1 MSKVTIPSKI
11 IRPLHLTSAPINID
25 LVGIGGTGSQL
36 VAGLARLHV
45 ALRSLGHPHGLNVT
59 LWDGDSV
66 SEANIGRQLFSAGDI
81 GRNKAIVQA
90 HRINHYFGLCW
101 SAKPERF
108 SLSGRQNPDI
118 LISCVDTAAA
128 RRDIHAQT
136 QRFLSAASRPVLW
149 LDCGNSQRS
158 GQVMLARIYGP
169 PPAYGPAPRAI
180 EGPLM
185 QHLLPEIFDESIPE
199 DNRPSCSLAEA
210 LESQDLFINQAV
222 ATYAGHLLWSLLR
235 EGELSVCGYWINLE
249 EGRTS
254 PVLLSG
260 VRPIKAARKVAR
272 NA

>member
-1 MSKVTIPSKI
+1 MSKPVVPIKI
-11 IRPLHLTSAPINID
+11 ARPASWVSSPINIE

-66 SEANIGRQLFSAGDI
+66 SEANIGRQLFSRGDI

-90 HRINHYFGLCW
+90 HRINHYFGLKW
-101 SAKPERF
+101 GARPEKF
-108 SLSGRQNPDI
+108 WIGGRNSPDI

-128 RRDIHAQT
+128 RRDIHAKT
-136 QRFLSAASRPVLW
+136 QRFLSGGSRPVFW
-149 LDCGNSQRS
+149 LDCGNGQRS
-158 GQVMLARIYGP
+158 GQVMLGKIFSASTNGP
-169 PPAYGPAPRAI
+169 GPI
-180 EGPLM
+180 ME
-185 QHLLPEIFDESIPE
+185 QLLPEIFDESIPE

-235 EGELSVCGYWINLE
+235 EGELDVCGYWINLE

-254 PVLLSG
+254 PVLLSS
-260 VRPIKAARKVAR
+260 VKPLKKAVKRA
-272 NA
+272 